1 MHIQSEYRKME
12 RNLRRLMI
20 RVELV
25 KSRRYIIDVYIVIT
39 MFSTYVLI
47 LYTIIYLFIYLYY
60 VSDMCYKLGW
70 WIMQV
75 LRSHYRR
82 RSVIEGTIFLV
93 NMYLSSCSICICI
106 LIKFFVIYSMS
117 TLIMTMRIWFYIISY
132 TCIDVYVSMPMYLY
146 RALC

>member
-39 MFSTYVLI
+39 MSSTYVLI
-47 LYTIIYLFIYLYY
+47 LCTIIYLYY

-70 WIMQV
+70 WILQV

-82 RSVIEGTIFLV
+82 RSVIEGKIFLV
-93 NMYLSSCSICICI
+93 HMYLSSCSICICI
-106 LIKFFVIYSMS
+106 CILIKFVVIYSMS

-132 TCIDVYVSMPMYLY
+132 TCIYVYVSMSMYLY

>member
-1 MHIQSEYRKME
+1 ME
-12 RNLRRLMI
+12 RNLRRLMV

-39 MFSTYVLI
+39 MSSTYVLI
-47 LYTIIYLFIYLYY
+47 LCTIIYLYY

-70 WIMQV
+70 WILQV

-82 RSVIEGTIFLV
+82 RSVIEGKIFLV
-93 NMYLSSCSICICI
+93 HMYLSSCSICICI
-106 LIKFFVIYSMS
+106 LIKFVVIYSMS
-117 TLIMTMRIWFYIISY
+117 TLMMTMRIWFYIISY
-132 TCIDVYVSMPMYLY
+132 TCIYVYVSMSMYLY